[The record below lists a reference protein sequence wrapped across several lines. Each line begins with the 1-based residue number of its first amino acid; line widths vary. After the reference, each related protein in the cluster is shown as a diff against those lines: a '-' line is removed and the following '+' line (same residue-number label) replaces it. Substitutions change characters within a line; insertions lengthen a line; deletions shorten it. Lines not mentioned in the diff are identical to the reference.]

1 MINQRLISLLF
12 ILFFVNNVSAQD
24 IYKSQKDIINLPD
37 GLSTIVDN
45 KSNKAIIAIQVIQ
58 YALTKYLDLNY
69 NKINDQEKYV
79 IDFFLSDNGELILM
93 ATTSIIVKTFDHIK
107 KAYNDA
113 DMNNEGCLCGKK
125 ECKTFWR
132 KLFCLKTK

>member
-45 KSNKAIIAIQVIQ
+45 KSNKAIIAIHGYYPPYWMRIHHEWVRPVS
-58 YALTKYLDLNY
+58 YTHLTLP
-69 NKINDQEKYV
+69 
-79 IDFFLSDNGELILM
+79 
-93 ATTSIIVKTFDHIK
+93 T
-107 KAYNDA
+107 KA
-113 DMNNEGCLCGKK
+113 
-125 ECKTFWR
+125 
-132 KLFCLKTK
+132 